1 MDESNFR
8 FYEFG
13 DFKLDRKRRILTKN
27 DVPVGLS
34 ARAFELLF
42 VFVQNEG
49 RVLGHEELLDKVWEG
64 TFVEQSNLKKS
75 VSALRQILG
84 ENPNENLYIKT
95 VPRRGYCFVAS
106 VRALNDEPQRED
118 ILMVENLS
126 DSISPKNATN
136 FPPIN
141 SRKIKILGAVGVISL
156 IILIFGVWKFW
167 IEASKVNKFRLENLK
182 IQKLTTGGNIRQ
194 AAISPDGKTVVY
206 ATFDNLSRQTLWA
219 KRIGQPNAIQLI
231 PAQAAHFE
239 DICISPDNNF
249 VYFGLIENKA
259 QENMFKIPISGGVTL
274 RKIAENV
281 ASNPTFSPDGKKIA
295 FVRDTPDKMR
305 RLIIANADDGSEERE
320 IFSVLDKHN
329 LIEPI
334 WSPDGKKIAFVSSDV
349 NEKGRNWTISEISP
363 EGGTKREIFTPQKE
377 KVLTASWERDGN
389 GLIMSAEPKGS
400 RLMQIWRVAYPSG
413 EISRLTN
420 DFSDYGNI
428 TLSFDGNSI
437 LSVQSDKIG
446 DIWTMNWTM
455 LQNTTRL
462 TDLQNLTGVFKVL
475 PDGKILGETIE
486 NGQFQLQ
493 IFNNDG
499 TNPQPIFSNN
509 ASDRS
514 PSLLPDNKSFL
525 FISRRGGTQEV
536 WKSDIDGRNSR
547 QLTDEKT
554 FTMFPKLSPN
564 GDEIYFTM
572 YDNAIWRLAKMSSQG
587 GNYRYLT
594 DEPTGTFSFSPDGK
608 TIAYNYLDGQNKR
621 WMVAVRNLAD
631 FSVLKSFDIA
641 PISLLEWSPDGKNLV
656 YNVSET
662 YRDGGSLWLQSLD
675 GSPPKP
681 LLETKED
688 RVFWVEWSPDKQK
701 LYMTRGKT
709 ISNIVLLSKD
719 NQ

>member
-1 MDESNFR
+1 
-8 FYEFG
+8 
-13 DFKLDRKRRILTKN
+13 
-27 DVPVGLS
+27 
-34 ARAFELLF
+34 
-42 VFVQNEG
+42 
-49 RVLGHEELLDKVWEG
+49 
-64 TFVEQSNLKKS
+64 
-75 VSALRQILG
+75 
-84 ENPNENLYIKT
+84 
-95 VPRRGYCFVAS
+95 
-106 VRALNDEPQRED
+106 
-118 ILMVENLS
+118 
-126 DSISPKNATN
+126 
-136 FPPIN
+136 
-141 SRKIKILGAVGVISL
+141 
-156 IILIFGVWKFW
+156 
-167 IEASKVNKFRLENLK
+167 
-182 IQKLTTGGNIRQ
+182 
-194 AAISPDGKTVVY
+194 
-206 ATFDNLSRQTLWA
+206 
-219 KRIGQPNAIQLI
+219 
-231 PAQAAHFE
+231 
-239 DICISPDNNF
+239 
-249 VYFGLIENKA
+249 
-259 QENMFKIPISGGVTL
+259 
-274 RKIAENV
+274 
-281 ASNPTFSPDGKKIA
+281 
-295 FVRDTPDKMR
+295 
-305 RLIIANADDGSEERE
+305 
-320 IFSVLDKHN
+320 
-329 LIEPI
+329 
-334 WSPDGKKIAFVSSDV
+334 
-349 NEKGRNWTISEISP
+349 
-363 EGGTKREIFTPQKE
+363 
-377 KVLTASWERDGN
+377 
-389 GLIMSAEPKGS
+389 
-400 RLMQIWRVAYPSG
+400 MQIWRVAYPSG